1 MGAPLSMAWE
11 ACACR
16 SQCTE
21 AAGLTLARL
30 AAALTMKLTA
40 RSVRAWPG
48 LRTDSNTGADAGRV
62 SAAGQ
67 QAGGD
72 DGGDQHLPDLVA
84 LADDFKL
91 RLAAVTADDLGPG
104 QRH

>member
-11 ACACR
+11 AWACR

-21 AAGLTLARL
+21 AAGLTPARL

-48 LRTDSNTGADAGRV
+48 LRTDSNTGAEAGA
-62 SAAGQ
+62 S
-67 QAGGD
+67 
-72 DGGDQHLPDLVA
+72 P
-84 LADDFKL
+84 
-91 RLAAVTADDLGPG
+91 RLANRRAAMTAGISTCRTLSPLVRADMA
-104 QRH
+104 RHPAQQEQVG